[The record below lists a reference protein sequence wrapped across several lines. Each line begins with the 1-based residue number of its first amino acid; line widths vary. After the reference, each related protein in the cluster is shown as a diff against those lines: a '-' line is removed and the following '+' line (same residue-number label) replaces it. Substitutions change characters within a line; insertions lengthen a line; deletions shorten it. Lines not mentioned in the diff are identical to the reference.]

1 MSRIQLSSAR
11 DRSGGLKQ
19 PQTAGRRH
27 RQAITEVREERNRL
41 ILMLNVAECEL
52 RPLQSSD
59 KMILIKM
66 LQL

>member
-27 RQAITEVREERNRL
+27 RQAIKEVREERTDFD
-41 ILMLNVAECEL
+41 AQCG
-52 RPLQSSD
+52 
-59 KMILIKM
+59 
-66 LQL
+66 

>member
-19 PQTAGRRH
+19 PQTTGRRH
-27 RQAITEVREERNRL
+27 RQAIKEVREERNRL

-52 RPLQSSD
+52 RLLQSSD